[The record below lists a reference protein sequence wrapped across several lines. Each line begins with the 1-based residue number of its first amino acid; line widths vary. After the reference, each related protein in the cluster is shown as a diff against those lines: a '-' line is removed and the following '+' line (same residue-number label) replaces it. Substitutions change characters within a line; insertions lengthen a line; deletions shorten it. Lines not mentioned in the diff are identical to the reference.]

1 MKKRIII
8 LLTVI
13 IIVAPLVLL
22 GYLLY
27 KNYYFPNGFSA
38 VYDLKEESKYITP
51 LKPLS
56 AVGEIV
62 DTWQPGKAKTQFGTF
77 NIETREIFQPIID
90 DFAYTDIFLPTTLSV
105 VLVPL
110 SVTKKFEK
118 LNLTLLYRADT
129 PELKVCLKTGAG
141 DDNPPSQGSGEAG
154 WSCQIFY
161 VDRQSD
167 NWYTLT
173 AIWDLANAYQIKPRH
188 YRIGLFAPGLNE
200 KSGILHIKKI
210 QIEAK

>member
-8 LLTVI
+8 LATTII
-13 IIVAPLVLL
+13 IIVTPLVLT
-22 GYLLY
+22 GYLFY
-27 KNYYFPNGFSA
+27 KNYYFLNGFSA
-38 VYDLKEESKYITP
+38 VYDLKKESKYISP

-62 DTWQPGKAKTQFGTF
+62 DTWNVGKAQTEFGTF

-90 DFAYTDIFLPTTLSV
+90 DFAYTDIFLP
-105 VLVPL
+105 
-110 SVTKKFEK
+110 KKFEK

-129 PELKVCLKTGAG
+129 PELKVCLKIGKEEG
-141 DDNPPSQGSGEAG
+141 D

-167 NWYTLT
+167 NWYTLG
-173 AIWDLANAYQIKPRH
+173 ASWDTANAEQIKPRH
-188 YRIGLFAPGLNE
+188 YRIGFFAPGLNE
-200 KSGILHIKKI
+200 KNGILHIKKI
-210 QIEAK
+210 QVEAK

>member
-1 MKKRIII
+1 MLKIEYWKLGIMKKII
-8 LLTVI
+8 LILITILI
-13 IIVAPLVLL
+13 ILAPLGLL

-38 VYDLKEESKYITP
+38 VYDLKKESKYITP

-62 DTWQPGKAKTQFGTF
+62 DTWQAGKAKTQFGVF

-90 DFAYTDIFLPTTLSV
+90 DFVYTDIFLPRRF
-105 VLVPL
+105 
-110 SVTKKFEK
+110 KR

-129 PELKVCLKTGAG
+129 PELKVCLKVGK
-141 DDNPPSQGSGEAG
+141 GEQD

-161 VDRQSD
+161 TDKQLD
-167 NWYTLT
+167 NWFNLS
-173 AIWDLANAYQIKPRH
+173 ASWDLANAEQIKPRH
-188 YRIGLFAPGLNE
+188 YRLGIFAPGLNE
-200 KSGILHIKKI
+200 KSGILHIKR
-210 QIEAK
+210 IEIKAE

>member
-1 MKKRIII
+1 MLNNIWFKIKII
-8 LLTVI
+8 VI
-13 IIVAPLVLL
+13 IFIFAFPIVIL
-22 GYLLY
+22 GYLFY

-38 VYDLKEESKYITP
+38 VYDLKQESKYITP

-62 DTWQPGKAKTQFGTF
+62 DTWTPGKAETQLGTL

-90 DFAYTDIFLPTTLSV
+90 DFFYTDIFLP
-105 VLVPL
+105 
-110 SVTKKFEK
+110 KKFEK
-118 LNLTLLYRADT
+118 LNLALLYRADT
-129 PELKVCLKTGAG
+129 PEMKVCLKTGAG
-141 DDNPPSQGSGEAG
+141 DDNLPSQDSGEAG

-173 AIWDLANAYQIKPRH
+173 ATWDLADAYQIKPRH
-188 YRIGLFAPGLNE
+188 YRIGFFLPGLNE
-200 KSGILHIKKI
+200 KNGILHIKKI